1 MILIITFFI
10 ICLNV
15 KTQIYAKYTI
25 SHNFDIANIELDR
38 TKPTIQIIKE
48 ETTNIQ
54 NNKYA
59 NNKDEIILIAEIK
72 ERNIEKEAIDKS
84 KITVKVENKTINPNI
99 EIKKVEENK
108 NTGKYQIKITN
119 IQENGKLK
127 IEFKEGTVTDTA
139 KWKSAYYSYEP
150 EITIKNTETDITQIK
165 TWINT
170 LKKEEKI

>member
-1 MILIITFFI
+1 MIGGGKISKKMILIITFFI

-127 IEFKEGTVTDTA
+127 KEVEELKSELELTQTA
-139 KWKSAYYSYEP
+139 L
-150 EITIKNTETDITQIK
+150 ND
-165 TWINT
+165 
-170 LKKEEKI
+170 LLFGEEGGE

>member
-1 MILIITFFI
+1 MIGGGKISKKMILIITFFI

-59 NNKDEIILIAEIK
+59 NK
-72 ERNIEKEAIDKS
+72 KS
-84 KITVKVENKTINPNI
+84 KTILSKVKNQHYPAQTLYHSNNSTHHYQ
-99 EIKKVEENK
+99 KKN
-108 NTGKYQIKITN
+108 
-119 IQENGKLK
+119 
-127 IEFKEGTVTDTA
+127 
-139 KWKSAYYSYEP
+139 
-150 EITIKNTETDITQIK
+150 
-165 TWINT
+165 
-170 LKKEEKI
+170 

>member
-1 MILIITFFI
+1 MIGGGKISKKMILIITFFI

-108 NTGKYQIKITN
+108 N
-119 IQENGKLK
+119 
-127 IEFKEGTVTDTA
+127 
-139 KWKSAYYSYEP
+139 
-150 EITIKNTETDITQIK
+150 
-165 TWINT
+165 
-170 LKKEEKI
+170 